1 VAVSPDN
8 WQVAVA
14 ESVPRFKMSIIKQF
28 VGTGTF
34 RGLPVLLLAYAAL
47 MTHFIF
53 GRAFRDS
60 LLGSHLAIQSLPY
73 LTMWCTLVSIVV
85 SLMVSNLFRSRQRK
99 RIACA
104 AFAINVVIELLF
116 ALASDRL
123 PWLYSL
129 FFVDVSASTLI
140 GLSMIWILI
149 GDWASS
155 CHADRSRLIPA
166 VLLFGT
172 ATSIVAGVGLTHL
185 RTATS
190 FRSANLILAA
200 MNMIPVVALL
210 FHTSDDCISRH
221 GFRFQDLQNRDYVPN
236 KLLRKFALLVVVAAM
251 TSTLLDLMFRIRVAE
266 HYLNQS
272 DRLHFLGLFQSALNV
287 CAFLSQIAV
296 GRLVQKKLVSTIVHL
311 HPAIVCVAS
320 CLFAF
325 VPGFWQFTCLRS
337 GEYSLRN
344 SLFRLGSEMTYACF
358 PDQERATVRPLIDV
372 IGERLG
378 DLCASGILA
387 LLLLV
392 NPQLPV
398 KLGLFLLA
406 LCSLLFWWLCRIL
419 EGNINAMRVR
429 AGQDVVATAAT
440 KYSGMAHESAG
451 IV

>member
-1 VAVSPDN
+1 M
-8 WQVAVA
+8 
-14 ESVPRFKMSIIKQF
+14 RILKQF
-28 VGTGTF
+28 AGTGTF
-34 RGLPVLLLAYAAL
+34 RGLPLLLLAYAAL

-60 LLGSHLAIQSLPY
+60 LLGGHLTIRSLPT
-73 LTMWCTLVSIVV
+73 LTMWSTIVSIVA
-85 SLMVSNLFRSRQRK
+85 SLTVSNLFRSRRRK

-104 AFAINVVIELLF
+104 GFAINAVIELWF
-116 ALASDRL
+116 SLASYRL

-129 FFVDVSASTLI
+129 FFIDVSASTLV

-172 ATSIVAGVGLTHL
+172 ATSILAGVGLTHL
-185 RTATS
+185 RIATS

-200 MNMIPVVALL
+200 MSLIPVLALL
-210 FHTSDDCISRH
+210 FHNSDDCVSRH
-221 GFRFQDLQNRDYVPN
+221 GFSFQDIQNRAYLPN

-266 HYLNQS
+266 HYLNQA
-272 DRLHFLGLFQSALNV
+272 DRLHFLGLFQSALNI
-287 CAFLSQIAV
+287 CAFFSQLAV
-296 GRLVQKKLVSTIVHL
+296 GHLVQRKLASTLIHL
-311 HPAIVCVAS
+311 HPAIVGIAS
-320 CLFAF
+320 VLFALA
-325 VPGFWQFTCLRS
+325 PGFWQFTCLRS

-358 PDQERATVRPLIDV
+358 PNQERATVRPLIDV

-378 DLCASGILA
+378 DLCAAGILA
-387 LLLLV
+387 LLLLM
-392 NPQLPV
+392 NPALSV
-398 KLGLFLLA
+398 KPGLLLLA
-406 LCSLLFWWLCRIL
+406 LCSFAFWWICRSL
-419 EGNINAMRVR
+419 ERNVNAVGLRT
-429 AGQDVVATAAT
+429 GQDLAATATT
-440 KYSGMAHESAG
+440 KYSGMAHEGAG

>member
-1 VAVSPDN
+1 MNVL
-8 WQVAVA
+8 
-14 ESVPRFKMSIIKQF
+14 KQF
-28 VGTGTF
+28 AGTGTF
-34 RGLPVLLLAYAAL
+34 RGLPLLLLAYAAL

-53 GRAFRDS
+53 GRTFRDS
-60 LLGSHLAIQSLPY
+60 LLGSHLAIRSLPT
-73 LTMWCTLVSIVV
+73 LTMWSTLVSIAV
-85 SLMVSNLFRSRQRK
+85 SLMVSNLFRSTRRK

-104 AFAINVVIELLF
+104 GFAVNAVIELTF
-116 ALASDRL
+116 SLASNRP

-129 FFVDVSASTLI
+129 FFIDVSASTLI

-166 VLLFGT
+166 VMLFGT
-172 ATSIVAGVGLTHL
+172 AMSIVAGVALTRL

-200 MNMIPVVALL
+200 MSLIPVVALL
-210 FHTSDDCISRH
+210 FHSNEQCLLRH
-221 GFRFQDLQNRDYVPN
+221 GFTLQSLQSRAYLPN

-266 HYLNQS
+266 YYLNQA
-272 DRLHFLGLFQSALNV
+272 DRLHFLGLFQSALNI
-287 CAFLSQIAV
+287 CSFLSQVAV
-296 GRLVQKKLVSTIVHL
+296 GHLVQKKLISTFIHL
-311 HPAIVCVAS
+311 HPAIIGIAS

-325 VPGFWQFTCLRS
+325 APGFWQFTCLRS

-372 IGERLG
+372 IGERMG

-387 LLLLV
+387 LLLLM
-392 NPQLPV
+392 NPTLPV
-398 KLGLFLLA
+398 KPGLLLLA
-406 LCSLLFWWLCRIL
+406 LCSFAFWWICRSL
-419 EGNINAMRVR
+419 ERSINAIGLST
-429 AGQDVVATAAT
+429 GQDLAVTATT

-451 IV
+451 II

>member
-1 VAVSPDN
+1 M
-8 WQVAVA
+8 
-14 ESVPRFKMSIIKQF
+14 RILKQF
-28 VGTGTF
+28 AGTGTF
-34 RGLPVLLLAYAAL
+34 RGLPLLLLAYAAL

-60 LLGSHLAIQSLPY
+60 LLGGHLTIRSLPT
-73 LTMWCTLVSIVV
+73 LTMWSTIVSIVA
-85 SLMVSNLFRSRQRK
+85 SLTVSNLFRSRRRK

-104 AFAINVVIELLF
+104 GFAINAVIELWF
-116 ALASDRL
+116 SLASYRL

-129 FFVDVSASTLI
+129 FFIDVSASTLV

-172 ATSIVAGVGLTHL
+172 ATSILAGVGLTHL
-185 RTATS
+185 RIATS

-200 MNMIPVVALL
+200 MSLIPVLALL
-210 FHTSDDCISRH
+210 FHNSDDCVSRH
-221 GFRFQDLQNRDYVPN
+221 GFSFQDLQNQAYLPN

-266 HYLNQS
+266 HYLNQA
-272 DRLHFLGLFQSALNV
+272 DRLHFLGLFQSALNI
-287 CAFLSQIAV
+287 CAFLSQLAV
-296 GRLVQKKLVSTIVHL
+296 GHLVQKKLVSTFIHL
-311 HPAIVCVAS
+311 HPAIVGIAS
-320 CLFAF
+320 CLFALA
-325 VPGFWQFTCLRS
+325 PGFWQFTCLRS
-337 GEYSLRN
+337 GEYALRN

-387 LLLLV
+387 LLLLM
-392 NPQLPV
+392 NPALPV
-398 KLGLFLLA
+398 KPGLLLLA
-406 LCSLLFWWLCRIL
+406 LCSFAFWWICRSL
-419 EGNINAMRVR
+419 ERNINVIGTST
-429 AGQDVVATAAT
+429 GQDLAVTAAT
-440 KYSGMAHESAG
+440 KYSGMAHGSAG

>member
-1 VAVSPDN
+1 M
-8 WQVAVA
+8 
-14 ESVPRFKMSIIKQF
+14 RIIRQF
-28 VGTGTF
+28 AGTGTF
-34 RGLPVLLLAYAAL
+34 RGLPLLLLAYAAL

-60 LLGSHLAIQSLPY
+60 LLGSHLAIRSLPY
-73 LTMWCTLVSIVV
+73 LTMWSTFVSIVV

-104 AFAINVVIELLF
+104 GFAVNAVIELSF
-116 ALASDRL
+116 SLASNRL

-129 FFVDVSASTLI
+129 FFIDVSASTLV

-166 VLLFGT
+166 VMLFGT
-172 ATSIVAGVGLTHL
+172 ATSVLAGVGLTHL

-190 FRSANLILAA
+190 FRSANLMLAA
-200 MNMIPVVALL
+200 MNLIPVVALL
-210 FHTSDDCISRH
+210 FHTSDDCVSRH
-221 GFRFQDLQNRDYVPN
+221 GFSFEDFQKQAYLPN
-236 KLLRKFALLVVVAAM
+236 KLLRKFAGLVVVAAM

-266 HYLNQS
+266 HFLNQA
-272 DRLHFLGLFQSALNV
+272 DRLHFLGLFQSALNI
-287 CAFLSQIAV
+287 CAFISQIAV
-296 GRLVQKKLVSTIVHL
+296 GRIVQRKLVSTFIHL
-311 HPAIVCVAS
+311 HPAIVGIAS
-320 CLFAF
+320 ALLVFA
-325 VPGFWQFTCLRS
+325 PGFWQFTFLRS

-344 SLFRLGSEMTYACF
+344 SLFRFGSEMTYAHF

-378 DLCASGILA
+378 DLGAAGILA
-387 LLLLV
+387 LLLLI
-392 NPQLPV
+392 NPALPV
-398 KLGLFLLA
+398 KPGLLLLA
-406 LCSLLFWWLCRIL
+406 LCSFVFWWICRSL
-419 EGNINAMRVR
+419 ERSISVIGIKT
-429 AGQDVVATAAT
+429 GQDLAVTATT

>member
-1 VAVSPDN
+1 MLRVL
-8 WQVAVA
+8 
-14 ESVPRFKMSIIKQF
+14 KQF
-28 VGTGTF
+28 AGTGTF
-34 RGLPVLLLAYAAL
+34 RGLPLLLLAYAAL

-60 LLGSHLAIQSLPY
+60 LLGSHLAIRSLPS
-73 LTMWCTLVSIVV
+73 LTVWSTLVSIVA

-104 AFAINVVIELLF
+104 GFAINVVIELLF
-116 ALASDRL
+116 ALASNRL

-129 FFVDVSASTLI
+129 FFIDVSASTLV

-155 CHADRSRLIPA
+155 CRADRSRLVPA

-172 ATSIVAGVGLTHL
+172 ATSIIAGVGLTHL

-190 FRSANLILAA
+190 FRSANLILAT
-200 MNMIPVVALL
+200 MNLIPVVALL
-210 FHTSDDCISRH
+210 FHNSDDCLSRH
-221 GFRFQDLQNRDYVPN
+221 GFSFQDLQNRAYLPN
-236 KLLRKFALLVVVAAM
+236 RLLRKFALLVVVAAM

-266 HYLNQS
+266 HYLNQA
-272 DRLHFLGLFQSALNV
+272 DRLHFLGLFQSSLNI
-287 CAFLSQIAV
+287 CTLLSQIAV
-296 GRLVQKKLVSTIVHL
+296 GRLVQKKLGSAFIHL
-311 HPAIVCVAS
+311 HPAIVGIAS

-325 VPGFWQFTCLRS
+325 APGFWQFTCLRS

-387 LLLLV
+387 LLLLI
-392 NPQLPV
+392 NPALPV
-398 KLGLFLLA
+398 KPGLLLLA
-406 LCSLLFWWLCRIL
+406 LCSFAFWWICRSL
-419 EGNINAMRVR
+419 ERNISAVR
-429 AGQDVVATAAT
+429 AKAGQGLAVTATT
-440 KYSGMAHESAG
+440 KYSGMAHEGAG

>member
-1 VAVSPDN
+1 M
-8 WQVAVA
+8 
-14 ESVPRFKMSIIKQF
+14 RTLKQLA
-28 VGTGTF
+28 GTGTF
-34 RGLPVLLLAYAAL
+34 RGLPLLLLAYAAL

-73 LTMWCTLVSIVV
+73 LTMWSTIVSIVV
-85 SLMVSNLFRSRQRK
+85 SLMVSNLFRSQRRK
-99 RIACA
+99 EIACA
-104 AFAINVVIELLF
+104 AFAINAVIELSF
-116 ALASDRL
+116 SLASHHF
-123 PWLYSL
+123 PGLYSL
-129 FFVDVSASTLI
+129 FFIEVSASTLI
-140 GLSMIWILI
+140 GLSIIWILI

-172 ATSIVAGVGLTHL
+172 AISILAGVGLTRL
-185 RTATS
+185 RMATS

-200 MNMIPVVALL
+200 MNLIPVVALL
-210 FHTSDDCISRH
+210 FHSNEDCVIRH
-221 GFRFQDLQNRDYVPN
+221 GFRLQDLQNQAYLPN
-236 KLLRKFALLVVVAAM
+236 KLLRKFAVLVVVAAM

-266 HYLNQS
+266 HYLNQA

-287 CAFLSQIAV
+287 CAFLSQLAV
-296 GRLVQKKLVSTIVHL
+296 GHIVQKKLISTIIHL
-311 HPAIVCVAS
+311 HPAIISVAS
-320 CLFAF
+320 CLLALA
-325 VPGFWQFTCLRS
+325 PGFWQFTCLRS

-358 PDQERATVRPLIDV
+358 PDQERAIVRPLIDV

-398 KLGLFLLA
+398 KPGLLVLA
-406 LCSLLFWWLCRIL
+406 VCSLLFWWFCRNL
-419 EGNINAMRVR
+419 ERNINTIGKK
-429 AGQDVVATAAT
+429 AGQDLAATAAS
-440 KYSGMAHESAG
+440 KYSGIAHESAG

>member
-1 VAVSPDN
+1 M
-8 WQVAVA
+8 
-14 ESVPRFKMSIIKQF
+14 RILKQF
-28 VGTGTF
+28 VGKGTF
-34 RGLPVLLLAYAAL
+34 RGLPLLLLAYAAL

-60 LLGSHLAIQSLPY
+60 LLGSHLAIRSLPS
-73 LTMWCTLVSIVV
+73 LTMWSTFVSIVV
-85 SLMVSNLFRSRQRK
+85 SLMVSSLFRSRKRK

-104 AFAINVVIELLF
+104 GFAVNAVIEVSF
-116 ALASDRL
+116 SLAAGRL

-129 FFVDVSASTLI
+129 FFIDVSASTLV

-166 VLLFGT
+166 VMVFGT
-172 ATSIVAGVGLTHL
+172 ATSILAGVGLTHL

-200 MNMIPVVALL
+200 MNVIPVVALL
-210 FHTSDDCISRH
+210 FHSSDDCVRRH
-221 GFRFQDLQNRDYVPN
+221 GFSFQGLQNRAFLPN
-236 KLLRKFALLVVVAAM
+236 KLLEKFAVLVVVAAM

-272 DRLHFLGLFQSALNV
+272 DRLHFLGLFQSSLNICAL
-287 CAFLSQIAV
+287 FSQIAV
-296 GRLVQKKLVSTIVHL
+296 GHLVQKKLVSAFVHL
-311 HPAIVCVAS
+311 HPAIIGIAS

-325 VPGFWQFTCLRS
+325 APGFWQFTCLRS

-344 SLFRLGSEMTYACF
+344 SLFRFGSELTYAHV

-378 DLCASGILA
+378 DLCAAGILA

-392 NPQLPV
+392 NPALPV
-398 KLGLFLLA
+398 KPGLLVLA
-406 LCSLLFWWLCRIL
+406 LCSLLFWWICRGL
-419 EGNINAMRVR
+419 ERSINALRMT
-429 AGQDVVATAAT
+429 AGKDPALSATT
-440 KYSGMAHESAG
+440 KYPGMAHEGAG

>member
-1 VAVSPDN
+1 M
-8 WQVAVA
+8 
-14 ESVPRFKMSIIKQF
+14 KSIQQF
-28 VGTGTF
+28 AGTGTF
-34 RGLPVLLLAYAAL
+34 RGLPLLLLAYAAL

-60 LLGSHLAIQSLPY
+60 LLGSHLAIRSLPY
-73 LTMWCTLVSIVV
+73 LTMWSTLVSIVA

-104 AFAINVVIELLF
+104 GFAFNAAIELSF
-116 ALASDRL
+116 SLAYNRL
-123 PWLYSL
+123 PSLYSL
-129 FFVDVSASTLI
+129 FFIDVSASTLV

-155 CHADRSRLIPA
+155 CRADRSRLIPA
-166 VLLFGT
+166 VMLFGT
-172 ATSIVAGVGLTHL
+172 ATSILAGVGLTHL

-200 MNMIPVVALL
+200 MNLIPVVALL
-210 FHTSDDCISRH
+210 FHNSDDCVSRR
-221 GFRFQDLQNRDYVPN
+221 GFSLEDLQNRAYLPN

-251 TSTLLDLMFRIRVAE
+251 TSTLLDLMFRVRVAE
-266 HYLNQS
+266 HYLNQA
-272 DRLHFLGLFQSALNV
+272 DRLHFLGLFQSSLNI
-287 CAFLSQIAV
+287 CAFLSQITV
-296 GRLVQKKLVSTIVHL
+296 GHLVQKKLLSTFIHL
-311 HPAIVCVAS
+311 HPAIVGIAS

-325 VPGFWQFTCLRS
+325 APGFWQFTCLRS

-358 PDQERATVRPLIDV
+358 PDHERATVRPLIDV

-387 LLLLV
+387 LLLLM
-392 NPQLPV
+392 NPALPV
-398 KLGLFLLA
+398 KPGLLLLA
-406 LCSLLFWWLCRIL
+406 LCSFAFWWMCRSL
-419 EGNINAMRVR
+419 ERSIRAVSMK
-429 AGQDVVATAAT
+429 AGQDTAGTAAT
-440 KYSGMAHESAG
+440 KYSGMAHQGAG

>member
-1 VAVSPDN
+1 M
-8 WQVAVA
+8 
-14 ESVPRFKMSIIKQF
+14 RILKQF
-28 VGTGTF
+28 AGAGTF
-34 RGLPVLLLAYAAL
+34 RGLPLLLLAYAAL

-60 LLGSHLAIQSLPY
+60 LLGSHLTIRSLPY
-73 LTMWCTLVSIVV
+73 LTMWSTIVSIVV
-85 SLMVSNLFRSRQRK
+85 SLMVSSLFRSRQRK
-99 RIACA
+99 LIACVG
-104 AFAINVVIELLF
+104 FAINAVIELAF
-116 ALASDRL
+116 SFSHIRI
-123 PWLYSL
+123 PWMYSL
-129 FFVDVSASTLI
+129 FFIDVSASTLI

-172 ATSIVAGVGLTHL
+172 ATSILAGVGLTHL
-185 RTATS
+185 RIATS
-190 FRSANLILAA
+190 FHSANLMLAA
-200 MNMIPVVALL
+200 MSSIPVLALL
-210 FHTSDDCISRH
+210 FHNNDDCVLRH
-221 GFRFQDLQNRDYVPN
+221 GFSFQALQNRAYLPN

-266 HYLNQS
+266 HYLNQA

-287 CAFLSQIAV
+287 GAFLSQIAV
-296 GRLVQKKLVSTIVHL
+296 GHIVQKKLASTIIHL
-311 HPAIVCVAS
+311 HPAIVGIAS

-325 VPGFWQFTCLRS
+325 APGFWQFTFLRS

-344 SLFRLGSEMTYACF
+344 SLFRLGSEMTYASL

-387 LLLLV
+387 LLLLM
-392 NPQLPV
+392 NPGLPV
-398 KLGLFLLA
+398 KPGLLVLA
-406 LCSLLFWWLCRIL
+406 LCSFLFWWLCRSL
-419 EGNINAMRVR
+419 ERNINAIGLST
-429 AGQDVVATAAT
+429 GQDLAVTATT

>member
-1 VAVSPDN
+1 M
-8 WQVAVA
+8 
-14 ESVPRFKMSIIKQF
+14 RILKQF
-28 VGTGTF
+28 AGTGTF
-34 RGLPVLLLAYAAL
+34 RGLPLLLLAYAAL

-60 LLGSHLAIQSLPY
+60 LLGSHLTIRSLPY
-73 LTMWCTLVSIVV
+73 LTMWSTIVSIVA
-85 SLMVSNLFRSRQRK
+85 SLVVSNLFRSRQRK

-104 AFAINVVIELLF
+104 GFALNAVIELSF
-116 ALASDRL
+116 AFAASRL

-129 FFVDVSASTLI
+129 FFIDVSASTLV

-172 ATSIVAGVGLTHL
+172 AISIVAGVGLTHL
-185 RTATS
+185 REATS
-190 FRSANLILAA
+190 FHSANLILAA
-200 MNMIPVVALL
+200 MSFVPVVALL
-210 FHTSDDCISRH
+210 FHNSDDCVSRH
-221 GFRFQDLQNRDYVPN
+221 GFSFQDLQNRAFLPN

-266 HYLNQS
+266 HYVNQV

-296 GRLVQKKLVSTIVHL
+296 GHIVQKKLVSSFIHL
-311 HPAIVCVAS
+311 HPAIVGIAS

-325 VPGFWQFTCLRS
+325 TPGFWQFTCLRS

-358 PDQERATVRPLIDV
+358 PDRERATVRPLIDV

-387 LLLLV
+387 LLLLM
-392 NPQLPV
+392 NPALPV
-398 KLGLFLLA
+398 KPGLLLVA
-406 LCSLLFWWLCRIL
+406 LCSFAFWWICRSL
-419 EGNINAMRVR
+419 ERNINAVGIT
-429 AGQDVVATAAT
+429 AGQDLAATAAN
-440 KYSGMAHESAG
+440 KYPGMAHEGAG

>member
-1 VAVSPDN
+1 MLRVL
-8 WQVAVA
+8 
-14 ESVPRFKMSIIKQF
+14 KQF
-28 VGTGTF
+28 AGTGTF
-34 RGLPVLLLAYAAL
+34 RGLPLLLLAYAAL

-60 LLGSHLAIQSLPY
+60 LLGSHLEIRSLPS
-73 LTMWCTLVSIVV
+73 LTMWSTIVSIIV
-85 SLMVSNLFRSRQRK
+85 SLLVSNLFRSRRRK

-104 AFAINVVIELLF
+104 GFAINVVIELLF
-116 ALASDRL
+116 ALASNRL

-129 FFVDVSASTLI
+129 FFIDVSASTLV

-155 CHADRSRLIPA
+155 CRADRSRLVPA

-172 ATSIVAGVGLTHL
+172 ATSILAGVGLTHL

-200 MNMIPVVALL
+200 MNLIPVVALL
-210 FHTSDDCISRH
+210 FHNSDDCVSRH
-221 GFRFQDLQNRDYVPN
+221 GFSFQDFQNRAYLPN

-266 HYLNQS
+266 HYLNQA
-272 DRLHFLGLFQSALNV
+272 DRLHFLGLFQSSLNL
-287 CAFLSQIAV
+287 CTLLSQIAV
-296 GRLVQKKLVSTIVHL
+296 GRLVQKKLGATFIHL
-311 HPAIVCVAS
+311 HPAIVGIAS

-325 VPGFWQFTCLRS
+325 APGFWQFTCLRS

-344 SLFRLGSEMTYACF
+344 SLFRLGSEMTYARF

-387 LLLLV
+387 LLLLI
-392 NPQLPV
+392 NPALPV
-398 KLGLFLLA
+398 KPGLLLLA
-406 LCSLLFWWLCRIL
+406 LCSFGFWWICRSL
-419 EGNINAMRVR
+419 ERNISAIGVK
-429 AGQDVVATAAT
+429 AGQDLDLTAAT

>member
-1 VAVSPDN
+1 M
-8 WQVAVA
+8 
-14 ESVPRFKMSIIKQF
+14 RTLKQF

-34 RGLPVLLLAYAAL
+34 RGLPLLLVSYAAL

-60 LLGSHLAIQSLPY
+60 LLGSHLAIRSLPS
-73 LTMWCTLVSIVV
+73 LTMWSTLVSIAV
-85 SLMVSNLFRSRQRK
+85 SLMVSNLFRSRRRK

-104 AFAINVVIELLF
+104 GFAINVVIELMF
-116 ALASDRL
+116 SLASNRL

-129 FFVDVSASTLI
+129 FFIDVSASTLV

-149 GDWASS
+149 GDWASN

-166 VLLFGT
+166 VMLFGT
-172 ATSIVAGVGLTHL
+172 ATSILAGIGLTHL
-185 RTATS
+185 RAATS

-200 MNMIPVVALL
+200 MNLIPVVALL
-210 FHTSDDCISRH
+210 FHNSDDCVSRH
-221 GFRFQDLQNRDYVPN
+221 GFSLQDLQNHAYLPN

-266 HYLNQS
+266 HYLNQA
-272 DRLHFLGLFQSALNV
+272 DRLHFLGLFQSALNI
-287 CAFLSQIAV
+287 CAFLSQLAV
-296 GRLVQKKLVSTIVHL
+296 GRLVQKKLVSTFIHL
-311 HPAIVCVAS
+311 HPAIVGIAS
-320 CLFAF
+320 CLFALA
-325 VPGFWQFTCLRS
+325 PGFWQFTCLRS

-344 SLFRLGSEMTYACF
+344 SLFRLGSEMTYACL

-387 LLLLV
+387 LLLLM
-392 NPQLPV
+392 NPALPV
-398 KLGLFLLA
+398 KPGLLLLA
-406 LCSLLFWWLCRIL
+406 LCSFAFWWFCRNL
-419 EGNINAMRVR
+419 ERSISVIRMKT
-429 AGQDVVATAAT
+429 GQDLAVTVAT
-440 KYSGMAHESAG
+440 KYSGMAHGSAG